1 MASEQTPCTARNLD
15 HVCLAVR
22 NAQETM
28 DFYADTFGL
37 PRAEVAELPDQG
49 VRACLLAVGSSQLE
63 IIEPTDPRGP
73 VARFIERRGEGLH
86 HVAFEVEDLGGQLR
100 RLRERGV
107 ELIDA
112 EPREGLAGSIAFLH
126 PRATRGV
133 LVELV
138 QKEPRA

>member
-1 MASEQTPCTARNLD
+1 MATEQTPCTARNLD

-37 PRAEVAELPDQG
+37 PRAEVTELPDQG

-63 IIEPTDPRGP
+63 IIEPTDPQGA

>member
-1 MASEQTPCTARNLD
+1 MASEQTPCTARDLD

-22 NAQETM
+22 DAQETM
-28 DFYADTFGL
+28 DFYADNCGL
-37 PRAEVAELPDQG
+37 PRSDVTELPDQG

-63 IIEPTDPRGP
+63 IIEPTDPQGP

>member
-15 HVCLAVR
+15 HVCLVVR

-37 PRAEVAELPDQG
+37 PRSDVTELPDQG

-63 IIEPTDPRGP
+63 IIEPTDPHGA

-86 HVAFEVEDLGGQLR
+86 HVAFEVEDLGGQLQ
-100 RLRERGV
+100 RLQERGV

>member
-1 MASEQTPCTARNLD
+1 VASEQTPCTARNLD

-63 IIEPTDPRGP
+63 IIEPTDPQGP

>member
-1 MASEQTPCTARNLD
+1 MATEQTPCTARDLD

-22 NAQETM
+22 DARETV

-37 PRAEVAELPDQG
+37 PRAEVTELPDQG

-63 IIEPTDPRGP
+63 IIEPTDPQGAI
-73 VARFIERRGEGLH
+73 ARFIERRGEGLH